1 MPTKSSAT
9 GPSMP
14 KPLEEDQGGKPL
26 AATFIQE
33 IQKLNLKFKNEDDE
47 QGRGMYYY
55 LLFIHVYYITYH

>member
-1 MPTKSSAT
+1 MPTKSSVT
-9 GPSMP
+9 GPSNP

-47 QGRGMYYY
+47 QGRGNFIYYY
-55 LLFIHVYYITYH
+55 Y

>member
-9 GPSMP
+9 GSSMP
-14 KPLEEDQGGKPL
+14 KPIEEDQGGKPL

-47 QGRGMYYY
+47 QGKGIKNIYY
-55 LLFIHVYYITYH
+55 

>member
-1 MPTKSSAT
+1 MPTKSSVT
-9 GPSMP
+9 GPSNP

-47 QGRGMYYY
+47 QGRGNFSY
-55 LLFIHVYYITYH
+55 